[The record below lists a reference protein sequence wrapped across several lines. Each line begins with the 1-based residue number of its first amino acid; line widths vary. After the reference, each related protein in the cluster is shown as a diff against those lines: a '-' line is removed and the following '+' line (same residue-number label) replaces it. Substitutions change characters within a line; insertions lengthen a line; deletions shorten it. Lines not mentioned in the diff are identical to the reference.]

1 MWSEQPIVGFDTE
14 TTGVDPTRERLVTA
28 SVIVVDGQG
37 ARRHYWL
44 ANPEV
49 EIPLQAQNVHGIST
63 EQARREG
70 EPIGKVLNEV
80 AELLAHHMAA
90 GHPVVAYN
98 AAYDFTLIECE
109 LERHGLPTLAE
120 RLGHE
125 VGPVVDPYMLDRS
138 VDRYRKGKRRLENL
152 AEHYGVADDD
162 SFHNAEADVLA
173 TLRVLGAM
181 LRRYP
186 ELAHDSLDHLMD
198 VQRQTYT
205 EFQQFMASRNG
216 QQLTG
221 PLPWPVAK

>member
-1 MWSEQPIVGFDTE
+1 
-14 TTGVDPTRERLVTA
+14 
-28 SVIVVDGQG
+28 
-37 ARRHYWL
+37 
-44 ANPEV
+44 
-49 EIPLQAQNVHGIST
+49 
-63 EQARREG
+63 
-70 EPIGKVLNEV
+70 
-80 AELLAHHMAA
+80 
-90 GHPVVAYN
+90 
-98 AAYDFTLIECE
+98 
-109 LERHGLPTLAE
+109 
-120 RLGHE
+120 
-125 VGPVVDPYMLDRS
+125 MLDRS

-216 QQLTG
+216 QQLTA